1 MPVVK
6 SAYCSYAVVPAFL
19 AGIACG
25 PPPPTIPSL
34 TPLQAQELLN
44 QNNKAQDWMRFIRNQ
59 GGACEYSID
68 LPDQSAHPDS
78 IDIDHAVTCGG
89 RPSPKQFNA
98 SVSFAY
104 DKAAGRW
111 VITRFSS

>member
-1 MPVVK
+1 VNSPTRIFV
-6 SAYCSYAVVPAFL
+6 AVTALL
-19 AGIACG
+19 AGAACS

-44 QNNKAQDWMRFIRNQ
+44 QNNKAQNWMKFIQNQ
-59 GGACEYSID
+59 GGSCQYTIP
-68 LPDQSAHPDS
+68 LPDQASHPDTV
-78 IDIDHAVTCGG
+78 DIDHAVTCGG
-89 RPSPKQFNA
+89 RPAPKMFDA
-98 SVSFAY
+98 TVSFGY

>member
-1 MPVVK
+1 MPIVN
-6 SAYCSYAVVPAFL
+6 STYRSFAATLAFL
-19 AGIACG
+19 AAIACG

-44 QNNKAQDWMRFIRNQ
+44 QNNKARDWMRFIQNQ
-59 GGACEYSID
+59 GGSCQYSID
-68 LPDQSAHPDS
+68 LPDQSAHPSS
-78 IDIDHAVTCGG
+78 IDINHAVTCGG
-89 RPSPKQFNA
+89 RPAPKMFNA

>member
-1 MPVVK
+1 MPIVNSTSRSSVIVV
-6 SAYCSYAVVPAFL
+6 ALL

-44 QNNKAQDWMRFIRNQ
+44 QNNKAQDWMKFIQNQ
-59 GGACEYSID
+59 GGSCQYSID
-68 LPDQSAHPDS
+68 LPDQSAHPPT
-78 IDIDHAVTCGG
+78 IDINHAVTCGG
-89 RPSPKQFNA
+89 RPAPTMFNA
-98 SVSFAY
+98 SVSFGY

>member
-1 MPVVK
+1 MKSTYRCSVVIL
-6 SAYCSYAVVPAFL
+6 AFL
-19 AGIACG
+19 AAAACG

-44 QNNKAQDWMRFIRNQ
+44 QNNKAQNWMKYIRSQ
-59 GGACEYSID
+59 GGACEYSVS
-68 LPDQSAHPDS
+68 LPDQSAHPDT
-78 IDIDHAVTCGG
+78 IDIDHAVACGG
-89 RPSPKQFNA
+89 RPAPKMYNA

-104 DKAAGRW
+104 DKSAGRW